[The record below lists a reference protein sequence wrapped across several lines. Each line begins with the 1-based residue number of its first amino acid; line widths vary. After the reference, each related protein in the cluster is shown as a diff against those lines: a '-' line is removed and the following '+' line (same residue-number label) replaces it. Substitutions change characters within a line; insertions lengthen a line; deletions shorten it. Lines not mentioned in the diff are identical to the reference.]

1 LKRAVALFVWAAV
14 IGVVAGVFL
23 DVATFLVA
31 RYGPEAD
38 SYSYRGNGALAVP
51 FGLGPAI
58 LAGAWVALV
67 LRYRGFARW
76 KEIGLAA
83 GLVNIF
89 LLLVSVLLL
98 VLFNSAA
105 FGVSTAMTFAILVW
119 MIIAPVV
126 AAFVPAPEKRDEPR
140 ELPGH
145 VGAGALLAV
154 VLVLA
159 FLAAEAVL
167 APGS

>member
-1 LKRAVALFVWAAV
+1 MIVWAAV
-14 IGVVAGVFL
+14 IGIVAGVFL

-126 AAFVPAPEKRDEPR
+126 AAFVPAPAKRDQPR

>member
-1 LKRAVALFVWAAV
+1 MKRAVALFVWAAV

-51 FGLGPAI
+51 LGLGPAI

-105 FGVSTAMTFAILVW
+105 LGVSTAMTFAILVW

-126 AAFVPAPEKRDEPR
+126 AAFVPAPVKRDEAR

-159 FLAAEAVL
+159 FVAAEAVL

>member
-1 LKRAVALFVWAAV
+1 MLIWASV

-31 RYGPEAD
+31 RYGPEAG

-105 FGVSTAMTFAILVW
+105 YGVSTAMTFAILVW

-126 AAFVPAPEKRDEPR
+126 AAFVPAPAKRDEPR

-145 VGAGALLAV
+145 VGAGALVAV

-159 FLAAEAVL
+159 FFAAEAVL

>member
-1 LKRAVALFVWAAV
+1 MIVWAAV

-38 SYSYRGNGALAVP
+38 SFSYRGNGALAVP

-126 AAFVPAPEKRDEPR
+126 AAFVPAPAKRDESR
-140 ELPGH
+140 ELPSH

-154 VLVLA
+154 VLVVA

>member
-1 LKRAVALFVWAAV
+1 LIVWAAV

-38 SYSYRGNGALAVP
+38 SFSYRGNGALAVP

-76 KEIGLAA
+76 PESGLAA

-126 AAFVPAPEKRDEPR
+126 AAFVPAPAKRDEPR

>member
-1 LKRAVALFVWAAV
+1 LRRAVALFVWAAV

-98 VLFNSAA
+98 VLFDSAA

-126 AAFVPAPEKRDEPR
+126 AAFVPAPAKRDEPR

-159 FLAAEAVL
+159 FVAAEAVL